1 MDVSRRKFFKIC
13 AGGMAG
19 TTAAALGFA
28 PKMALAQARNFK
40 LLRAKEIRNTC
51 TYCSVGCGLLM
62 YSLGDGAKNA
72 KEAIYHIEGDPD
84 HPVSRGALCPKGA
97 GLLDYVH
104 SENRLRYPQYRAPGS
119 DKWQRIS
126 WDEAFNRIARLMK
139 ADRDAN
145 FIEKNEQT
153 IKNPLLHDFFA
164 WYGGPLDTAN
174 MPNVESLFNREKNVI
189 KTISQNESCVIVGRL
204 ANEILKNKKHTFNVF
219 VSADENTEAERISER
234 DNLSVNDAL
243 KKVRKVNRERADHC
257 KYFTSSEWGNA
268 DNYDLCIKSD
278 TFGCD
283 ESTKIIEELFR
294 KKFPKFK

>member
-1 MDVSRRKFFKIC
+1 MSREYGS
-13 AGGMAG
+13 GGRQIAK
-19 TTAAALGFA
+19 ALAESLGF
-28 PKMALAQARNFK
+28 KYYDNELIK
-40 LLRAKEIRNTC
+40 LVVEK
-51 TYCSVGCGLLM
+51 SG
-62 YSLGDGAKNA
+62 YS
-72 KEAIYHIEGDPD
+72 PD
-84 HPVSRGALCPKGA
+84 
-97 GLLDYVH
+97 
-104 SENRLRYPQYRAPGS
+104 
-119 DKWQRIS
+119 
-126 WDEAFNRIARLMK
+126 
-139 ADRDAN
+139 

-234 DNLSVNDAL
+234 DNLSVNDAF

-283 ESTKIIEELFR
+283 ESAKIIEELFR